1 VTNNDSLVRWQ
12 VRKSAERNYLAAL
25 RISKALRLGER
36 DMKAKSYTTYS
47 AWRIALIAATLTV
60 GACDAA
66 NEVADAIDDIGND
79 ADVYYYLSL
88 GTSLSVG
95 VQPDGIG
102 IPLLTNDG
110 YADQLFDSIRPAF
123 EAAAA
128 QPTELRLIK
137 LGCPGETLD
146 LMTDGV
152 SCPYFAGSQLNAA
165 VDFLTDK
172 AGKVH
177 LVTIDM
183 GANDFRNADCIG
195 ATVDIDCVD
204 LVTAEISTKLAA
216 VLTTLRNAASPDTT
230 IVGMNYYNPYLS
242 SWLEGMAGETLAMES
257 AQAIAVV
264 MDVLGM
270 TYATAGMPM
279 ADVYT
284 AFKSDDFENI
294 VPSSQPPPNDLLP
307 LSVANICDFTYMCD
321 TALGPDI
328 HANVAGYSLIAE
340 TIEAVLP

>member
-1 VTNNDSLVRWQ
+1 MR
-12 VRKSAERNYLAAL
+12 E
-25 RISKALRLGER
+25 
-36 DMKAKSYTTYS
+36 KSYTPYN

-60 GACDAA
+60 GACDAV
-66 NEVADAIDDIGND
+66 NEAVDAIDDIGND
-79 ADVYYYLSL
+79 ADVHYYLSL

-102 IPLLTNDG
+102 IPLPTNDG
-110 YADQLFDSIRPAF
+110 YADQLFDSIRPVF

-152 SCPYFAGSQLNAA
+152 SCPYFAGSQLDAA
-165 VDFLTDK
+165 VDFLTDN

-216 VLTTLRNAASPDTT
+216 VLTTLRDAAGPDTT

-242 SWLEGMAGETLAMES
+242 SWLVDLAGQALAMES
-257 AQAIAVV
+257 ALAIAVV
-264 MDVLGM
+264 MDDLGM
-270 TYATAGMPM
+270 TYATAGMPV
-279 ADVYT
+279 ADVYA
-284 AFKSDDFENI
+284 AFESDDFDTI
-294 VPSSQPPPNDLLP
+294 VPSSMLP
-307 LSVANICDFTYMCD
+307 VSVANICDLTYMCD
-321 TALGPDI
+321 FAVGPDI
-328 HANVAGYSLIAE
+328 HANFDGYSRIADAFV
-340 TIEAVLP
+340 AVLP